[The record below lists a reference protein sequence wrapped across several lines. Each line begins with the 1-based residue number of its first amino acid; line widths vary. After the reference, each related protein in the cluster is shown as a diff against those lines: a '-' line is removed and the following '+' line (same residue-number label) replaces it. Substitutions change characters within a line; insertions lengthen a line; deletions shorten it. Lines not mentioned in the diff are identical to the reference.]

1 MDKHERE
8 RLNYARTEF
17 YIVSAIYYYYLQQH
31 TDAVACIDKVV
42 GSQLLETDTN
52 QLLYFHYIKGT
63 ISSVNG
69 ESVKENLLRNFDELY
84 AVWSLASKNNYLYF
98 EGNALQGLANLMADS
113 LEYDF
118 YTTHRIAALQDLG
131 FAVDSVLPMH
141 LGQLALQS
149 FSIMMIC
156 IKLLGR
162 MSLLANI

>member
-84 AVWSLASKNNYLYF
+84 AVWSLASKIIIFILK
-98 EGNALQGLANLMADS
+98 E
-113 LEYDF
+113 
-118 YTTHRIAALQDLG
+118 
-131 FAVDSVLPMH
+131 MH
-141 LGQLALQS
+141 CRDWL
-149 FSIMMIC
+149 I
-156 IKLLGR
+156 
-162 MSLLANI
+162 